1 MSDSDEL
8 SNNNNMLEY
17 LNDKEKKMKVDL
29 QYLLKSKLKK
39 YGKDEIL
46 VLISICYQCEKY
58 EDVITCFEELYLQ
71 YNELYLP
78 IEQLQYLEIG
88 FKSIITQKQK
98 QLNKLKNLLDYS
110 QENNNNN
117 SEENKGLI
125 SGINFQSFKIEQEMK
140 DYCLRIIK
148 LIDTFIIKN
157 ISEKINGI
165 NRELESFLYKI
176 KGDSCKYLILIEKND
191 DIKNNYLKEAKNHYK
206 NCIYVCNKYLYI
218 ANRIYLN
225 CILSYLKFLI
235 FFGNGVKEAK
245 NIINDYINKDEIKDI
260 QNNTEKPEHKIIEE
274 IIELKNYIEKKEKEK
289 GNENEKENENE
300 NENKEDES

>member
-1 MSDSDEL
+1 MSDSNEL

-17 LNDKEKKMKVDL
+17 LKIEEKKTKVDL
-29 QYLLKSKLKK
+29 EHLLKSKLKK
-39 YGKDEIL
+39 FGKDEIL

-58 EDVITCFEELYLQ
+58 EDIITCFEELYFQ
-71 YNELYLP
+71 NNELYLP
-78 IEQLQYLEIG
+78 IEELEYLEIG
-88 FKSIITQKQK
+88 FKSLITKKQK
-98 QLNKLKNLLDYS
+98 QLNKLKNLLEYS

-140 DYCLRIIK
+140 DFCLRIIK
-148 LIDTFIIKN
+148 LIDNYIIKN
-157 ISEKINGI
+157 ISEKVNGI

-206 NCIYVCNKYLYI
+206 NCIYVCKKYLYI
-218 ANRIYLN
+218 ANKIYLN

-235 FFGNGVKEAK
+235 FFGNDIKEAK
-245 NIINDYINKDEIKDI
+245 NIINDYMNKDEIKEI
-260 QNNTEKPEHKIIEE
+260 KNNIEKPEHKIIEE
-274 IIELKNYIEKKEKEK
+274 IIELKNYIEKKEKEI
-289 GNENEKENENE
+289 ENYNE
-300 NENKEDES
+300 NENK